1 MKVAIGV
8 DMGGTAAKLGVVT
21 ESGEILQSAVEPMLH
36 DIPAEALMTNLV
48 GRLRGLVSW
57 TEEQDITPIGMGVS
71 VCGYLEPDGERPDYI
86 NVHSLDHYPLKKR
99 LTDEF
104 GLPSVLDND
113 MNCGALGEYHFG
125 AGKGVARL
133 MVMTVGYGIG
143 MGAILDGQVVRIS
156 GGTTGNPGHVI
167 IEPNGPVCVAGCR
180 GCVESLASA
189 GPIARRAEEMA
200 RSQRKTI
207 LAEMLAEKGSLTP
220 EDLYHA
226 AEAGDKPAQ
235 EIWAQVGG
243 WLGRGLA
250 AWVEI
255 FGPEVV
261 LVGGGVAGAGGWLIE
276 PMEREMRRV
285 GEPYFTERVRE
296 VKPVGRGR
304 EATMLGAASLILFP
318 EYAPRY
324 RP

>member
-1 MKVAIGV
+1 MRVAIGV

-21 ESGEILQSAVEPMLH
+21 ESGEILRSAKEPMLH
-36 DIPAEALMTNLV
+36 DIPAEALMANVVGALRDLV
-48 GRLRGLVSW
+48 GW
-57 TEEQDITPIGMGVS
+57 TAEQGIVPIGMGVS
-71 VCGYLEPDGERPDYI
+71 VCGYMEPDGERPDYI

-104 GLPSVLDND
+104 GLPAVLDND

-125 AGKGVARL
+125 AGRGVERL

-167 IEPNGPVCVAGCR
+167 VEPNGPVCVAGCR
-180 GCVESLASA
+180 GCLESLTSA
-189 GPIARRAEEMA
+189 GPISRRAEDMA

-207 LAEMLAEKGSLTP
+207 LSDMLAEKGSLTP

-226 AEAGDKPAQ
+226 AEAGDQPAQ
-235 EIWAQVGG
+235 EIWQQVGE

-261 LVGGGVAGAGGWLIE
+261 LVGGGVAGAGHWLID
-276 PMEREMRRV
+276 PMEQEMRQV
-285 GEPYFTERVRE
+285 GEPYFTRRVRE
-296 VKPVGRGR
+296 VRLVERGR
-304 EATMLGAASLILFP
+304 EATMLGAASLVLFP

-324 RP
+324 RS